1 MGDNRRLT
9 RSLTDRVF
17 GGVCGGIAAYTGVNP
32 LWLRLLF
39 VLLAPTTNGFGI
51 LIYVV
56 LWLTMP
62 VETLSDLPPLAPAG
76 AAAPRPRGTSTGQL
90 AVGLAA
96 VAAGALLLVVHSDLL
111 SVSPG
116 DFLWPAGALALG
128 GALLWRQ
135 LRGV

>member
-17 GGVCGGIAAYTGVNP
+17 GGVCGGIAVYTGINP

-39 VLLAPTTNGFGI
+39 VLLAPTTSGFGL

-62 VETLSDLPPLAPAG
+62 VETLDDLLPLAPAG
-76 AAAPRPRGTSTGQL
+76 AAPPRPRGSSTGQL
-90 AVGLAA
+90 ALGLAA
-96 VAAGALLLVVHSDLL
+96 VAAGVLLLVVHSDLL
-111 SVSPG
+111 SVPPG
-116 DFLWPAGALALG
+116 DFFWPACALALG